1 MMIRK
6 VHKKTTEIKPTLV
19 WRGVCVCVWEGGG
32 RGGRGYTFHWLYVYG
47 DIHIYILREYTY
59 HVTLARLAERAWC
72 TKFQSSLLNVYF
84 RLSGVQASFLLI
96 YFRNGPQ

>member
-32 RGGRGYTFHWLYVYG
+32 RGGVGDTHFTGYMYTG
-47 DIHIYILREYTY
+47 IYIYTY
-59 HVTLARLAERAWC
+59 YGSTHIT
-72 TKFQSSLLNVYF
+72 
-84 RLSGVQASFLLI
+84 
-96 YFRNGPQ
+96 

>member
-6 VHKKTTEIKPTLV
+6 LHKKNNRNKTDPCLEG
-19 WRGVCVCVWEGGG
+19 WGGG
-32 RGGRGYTFHWLYVYG
+32 GGDTHFTGNMCTG
-47 DIHIYILREYTY
+47 IYILRKYTY
-59 HVTLARLAERAWC
+59 HVTPARLAERAWC

>member
-6 VHKKTTEIKPTLV
+6 LHKKTTEIKPTLV
-19 WRGVCVCVWEGGG
+19 WRGGGG
-32 RGGRGYTFHWLYVYG
+32 GVG
-47 DIHIYILREYTY
+47 DTHFTGNMCTGIYILREYTY
-59 HVTLARLAERAWC
+59 HVTPAWLAERAWC